1 MVTRKVI
8 EFSQPGFQKRLCARS
23 ISAAIMMERSRHLD
37 DTLKKGLLRLGRVE
51 PDFFPGF
58 VRFEKLPGVELF
70 DAAPKLLVVV
80 LSVRHVTPSGRNS
93 EHVQE
98 KVFREAGNPETLFFR
113 RGIIANCMAREGWDG
128 DSN

>member
-70 DAAPKLLVVV
+70 DAAPKLFVVV
-80 LSVRHVTPSGRNS
+80 LSVRHVTRMGGTASMFKKRCS
-93 EHVQE
+93 
-98 KVFREAGNPETLFFR
+98 
-113 RGIIANCMAREGWDG
+113 ANLAIQKHFSFGVE
-128 DSN
+128 S